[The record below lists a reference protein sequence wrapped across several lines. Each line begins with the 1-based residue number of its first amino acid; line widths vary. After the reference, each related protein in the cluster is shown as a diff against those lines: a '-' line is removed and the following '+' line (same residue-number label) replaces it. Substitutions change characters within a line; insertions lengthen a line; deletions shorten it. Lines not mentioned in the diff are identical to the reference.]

1 MTHTTP
7 VTASAIGALTVALTL
22 TAAGCTPVEADT
34 RISVTQS
41 ETRCEL
47 SGTEFPAGITTF
59 VIENVGQGVS
69 EFYILRT
76 TDEGIVTEVEN
87 IAPGVTRELT
97 VELSAAEYQYSC
109 EQMDGG
115 TPQRGRLTVTENSAV
130 ATPDPTA
137 EQAIVDYTEFVR
149 GQAKSLLDATHDF
162 AARIEAGDVDGAKA
176 LYASTRVYWERIEP
190 VAESFGDL
198 DPRMDAREGDL
209 DEGVPWTGW
218 HALEKQ
224 LWVTGLDSTSNALAE
239 QLVADT
245 DDLVNRID
253 SIELTIT
260 QMGNGAKELLDEVA
274 TGKVTGEEE
283 RYSHTDLWDF
293 EANVF
298 GAYTVVT
305 TTREVLAGTDPE
317 LLAELDA
324 AFAALNSELD
334 AHRSG
339 DGFVLYTELSPEQV
353 SRLAA
358 LVEAVSEPLSRLAA
372 TLVQD

>member
-1 MTHTTP
+1 MKHTLPAAAAT
-7 VTASAIGALTVALTL
+7 IGAITFTL
-22 TAAGCTPVEADT
+22 TGCAPLDADT

-41 ETRCEL
+41 ESRCDL
-47 SGTEFPAGITTF
+47 SNSEFPAGITTF
-59 VIENVGQGVS
+59 VIENVGEGIA

-87 IAPGVTRELT
+87 ISSGLTRELT
-97 VELSAAEYQYSC
+97 VELSAGTYEYSC

-115 TPQRGRLTVTENSAV
+115 TPLRGAVTVSENANV

-137 EQAIVDYTEFVR
+137 ERAIADYTEYVR
-149 GQAKSLLDATHDF
+149 GQAKSLLEATQDF
-162 AARIEAGDVDGAKA
+162 AARVEAGDAAGAKA
-176 LYASTRVYWERIEP
+176 LYAPTRVFWERIEP

-209 DEGVPWTGW
+209 EEGEQWTGW

-224 LWVTGLDSTSNALAE
+224 LWVTGLDDTSSRLAT

-245 DDLVNRID
+245 KDLVNRID

-293 EANVF
+293 DANVF
-298 GAYTVVT
+298 GAYTVVE
-305 TTREVLAGTDPE
+305 TTREILFEADPE
-317 LLAELDA
+317 LLTELEATFAELNAEMDTHRIGDA
-324 AFAALNSELD
+324 
-334 AHRSG
+334 
-339 DGFVLYTELSPEQV
+339 FVLYTDLSAAEV

-358 LVEAVSEPLSRLAA
+358 LVEAVSEPLSRLSA
-372 TLVQD
+372 TLVKD

>member
-1 MTHTTP
+1 MTHTIP
-7 VTASAIGALTVALTL
+7 TAVGALGVLALTL
-22 TAAGCTPVEADT
+22 TGCAPLDADT
-34 RISVTQS
+34 RISVTQT

-47 SGTEFPAGITTF
+47 SATEIPAGITTF
-59 VIENVGQGVS
+59 VIENVGDGVA

-76 TDEGIVTEVEN
+76 TDSGIVTEVEN
-87 IAPGVTRELT
+87 ISSGLTRELT
-97 VELSAAEYQYSC
+97 VELAAGEYEYSC

-115 TPQRGRLTVTENSAV
+115 TPVRGPLTVTPNSEV
-130 ATPDPTA
+130 VTPNPTA
-137 EQAIVDYTEFVR
+137 ERAIADYTEYVR

-162 AARIEAGDVDGAKA
+162 AAAIEAGDTEAAKA
-176 LYASTRVYWERIEP
+176 LYAPTRVFWERIEP

-209 DEGVPWTGW
+209 EDGVPWTGW

-224 LWVTGLDSTSNALAE
+224 LWVTGLDETSTGLAQ
-239 QLVADT
+239 QLVTDT
-245 DDLVNRID
+245 EDLVARID

-293 EANVF
+293 DANVF
-298 GAYTVVT
+298 GAYTVVE
-305 TTREVLAGTDPE
+305 TTREI
-317 LLAELDA
+317 LAEANPALLTELDD
-324 AFAALNSELD
+324 AFAALNAEMD
-334 AHRSG
+334 THRIG
-339 DGFVLYTELSPEQV
+339 DGFALYTELSPEQI

-358 LVEAVSEPLSRLAA
+358 LVEAVSEPLSRLSAS
-372 TLVQD
+372 LVQD